1 MRLSNK
7 STFSLA
13 CLVLLFAFATAPVMA
28 NTMSAVW
35 SADAYTGTDTDA
47 AGLQPGWNVT
57 LTLVASLGQG
67 QQPEV
72 LMPGATIQNR
82 LPDVNAIT
90 GTTKV
95 FTFSVL
101 LTAENVLGDVDVTVA
116 NHRRVTLTNGRDLGS
131 TNIYRPKLKKIT
143 APKSAKATLTAT
155 IEFESPAAAIAAVTT
170 APIADAVEGIGP
182 AIGLRV
188 GDIMASAAGRVID
201 VTPSGAN
208 TFLVEIILSTEDS
221 SISIPTGGTFTHQ
234 SPDTPSDATATVVYD
249 VERPSIG
256 IISIETRGNDR
267 VPAALV
273 GWSTAFDVTVLTI
286 TDTAGGNI
294 EPLTFDLKSVTFTVT
309 PVTRGATVTNVGVTS
324 DGIRIAQITPKVN
337 DSTDNWDAT
346 TITITVTAIDLAGN
360 TSVKSMD
367 VLLAARSGTG
377 APPVDTGTGPDPDTT
392 VDTPETGDPS
402 AAITIPKKS
411 YVIVGKGIIEGLP
424 ASVDAAQKKAWG
436 QIPDLEDLFFRGGT
450 ILLTVKAASDGA
462 LIDHDNDTDTDAR
475 QYAHRDVIITEIMW
489 ALNNAQIGSDRET
502 SRQWIEVYNA
512 LDVPVNVILSGKYG
526 RTAST
531 APSDEVMLDRISNVV
546 GSGWELTGLGQN
558 GFDDDIAGT
567 PAVDA
572 IPGTPANYGS
582 PNVDFV
588 SMYRTER
595 GKDGWVKGHWAQSSE
610 IYLSGHKGTPGTS
623 ERGAVGTIGAT
634 GFTVGAVIFNEIAN
648 RDNANKAYEWIEL
661 RNRSGGTQNLRNWE
675 ISIVTGVNS
684 DNRFFAF
691 PNSNRTI
698 PAGGVLL
705 LVDTDPRGDPD
716 HPLATGWNIGR
727 AANDQVNGVGAH
739 SARYMVADFAGNGLP
754 DNGLFVLILR
764 NHNNKRGSANNL
776 IDIAGYV
783 DGDNKTL
790 TVSDNEAG
798 FTNLWPLSGD
808 VRPATLSN
816 NKLEVNKVHRRQ
828 RDHIWGTSSTNY
840 GRNGGNHHD
849 DAAFRDVGWT
859 SLGYRRKADRNNVNG
874 GTPGYDNGALLDRGG
889 DAKAS
894 IVISEIMLDISR
906 NLPQWIEIQNLSN
919 TKGVTLTNA
928 SLFIVNH
935 SLKADGTDY
944 TESKLSET
952 INIDNVELPPNQV
965 MLIVANA
972 SRSNTRLPDS
982 RIVNL
987 RRGRGEKLLN
997 SNGFQITL
1005 KLRTNEAA
1013 SRHETVDIVG
1023 NLGPAPAL
1031 SRRVDD
1037 QSFEDTLWDW
1047 PAGVDVNGNRL
1058 SIARRTSS
1066 KVTSDGTAPGAWV
1079 SSESDSRLSQLREL
1093 TFYGHSNDISSPGQT
1108 VGAPVPVSLSFF
1120 RPTLENGEIVIRWT
1134 TESEL
1139 DNAGFNILRSD
1150 SQSGEFKQVN
1160 SELVQGAGTTGE
1172 RNTYKWVDE
1181 SAKLGVV
1188 YYYQIEDVSFAGEHQ
1203 TLTTTK
1209 LKGLISANNKLT
1221 TLWGGLKSQQD

>member
-7 STFSLA
+7 STFSLT

-28 NTMSAVW
+28 DSMSATW
-35 SADAYTGTDTDA
+35 SADVNTTEGA
-47 AGLQPGWNVT
+47 QPGWNVT
-57 LTLVASLGQG
+57 LTVVTAPGLMTQPQEGTATNASI
-67 QQPEV
+67 
-72 LMPGATIQNR
+72 TNR
-82 LPDVNAIT
+82 LPAVDDIT
-90 GTTKV
+90 ATTKV
-95 FTFSVL
+95 FTFAVQLEGGSEL
-101 LTAENVLGDVDVTVA
+101 LDSDVIAVPGR
-116 NHRRVTLTNGRDLGS
+116 RRVTLTNGRNLGS
-131 TNIYRPKLKKIT
+131 TSIYTPKLKKIT
-143 APKSAKATLTAT
+143 APKSAQAVLTAT
-155 IEFESPAAAIAAVTT
+155 IEFESQAAPVAAVTT
-170 APIADAVEGIGP
+170 TPTADAVPGIGP
-182 AIGLRV
+182 ATGLRV
-188 GDIMASAAGRVID
+188 ADITAEGSQVISL
-201 VTPSGAN
+201 SGGPN
-208 TFLVEIILSTEDS
+208 TYTVQIIL
-221 SISIPTGGTFTHQ
+221 G
-234 SPDTPSDATATVVYD
+234 SDAATSAITLGDTFPSQDPTTPGDETTTVIRD
-249 VERPSIG
+249 VLRPSIG
-256 IISIETRGNDR
+256 TISIATRGNDR

-273 GWSTAFDVTVLTI
+273 GWSTAFDVTVSGI
-286 TDTAGGNI
+286 TDTPVGAS
-294 EPLTFDLKSVTFTVT
+294 TFDLKSVRFTVT
-309 PVTRGATVTNVGVTS
+309 PVTRGATVTNVGTTS
-324 DGIRIAQITPKVN
+324 AGIRIAQITPKVN
-337 DSTDNWDAT
+337 SSTDNWDAT

-360 TSVKSMD
+360 TSIKSLD

-377 APPVDTGTGPDPDTT
+377 APPVVVDPGSGTTPT

-402 AAITIPKKS
+402 DPITIPKNS
-411 YVIVGKGIIEGLP
+411 YVIVGKTATPEGLP
-424 ASVDAAQKKAWG
+424 SSVDAAQKKAWG

-450 ILLTVKAASDGA
+450 ILLTVKAAADGE
-462 LIDHDNDTDTDAR
+462 LIDHDDDDDTDAR
-475 QYAHRDVIITEIMW
+475 QYKHRDVIITEIMW
-489 ALNNAQIGSDRET
+489 ALNNAAIGGDRET
-502 SRQWIEVYNA
+502 ARQWIEVYNA

-531 APSDEVMLDRISNVV
+531 APSDEIRLDRISNVV
-546 GSGWELTGLGQN
+546 SSGWKLEGLGQN
-558 GFDDDIAGT
+558 GFDDDVAGT
-567 PAVDA
+567 PATETT
-572 IPGTPANYGS
+572 PGTPANYGS
-582 PNVDFV
+582 PNVDFI

-595 GKDGWVKGHWAQSSE
+595 GKDGWVKGHWAQSTE

-648 RDNANKAYEWIEL
+648 RDNANRAYEWIEL
-661 RNRSGGTQNLRNWE
+661 RNRSGGTQNLKNWE
-675 ISIVTGVNS
+675 ISIVTGVGS
-684 DNRFFAF
+684 DTRFFAF

-698 PAGGVLL
+698 PAGGHLL

-739 SARYMVADFAGNGLP
+739 SARYMVADFDGNGLP

-790 TVSDNEAG
+790 TVSVNEAG

-840 GRNGGNHHD
+840 GRNNGNHHD

-952 INIDNVELPPNQV
+952 IDLNDVELPPNQV

-1023 NLGPAPAL
+1023 NLGAAPAL

-1066 KVTSDGTAPGAWV
+1066 KVTSDGTAAGAWV

-1188 YYYQIEDVSFAGEHQ
+1188 YYYQIEDVSFAGERQ

>member
-1 MRLSNK
+1 MHRLR
-7 STFSLA
+7 
-13 CLVLLFAFATAPVMA
+13 
-28 NTMSAVW
+28 
-35 SADAYTGTDTDA
+35 
-47 AGLQPGWNVT
+47 T
-57 LTLVASLGQG
+57 L
-67 QQPEV
+67 PE
-72 LMPGATIQNR
+72 
-82 LPDVNAIT
+82 
-90 GTTKV
+90 
-95 FTFSVL
+95 
-101 LTAENVLGDVDVTVA
+101 
-116 NHRRVTLTNGRDLGS
+116 
-131 TNIYRPKLKKIT
+131 
-143 APKSAKATLTAT
+143 
-155 IEFESPAAAIAAVTT
+155 AAA
-170 APIADAVEGIGP
+170 D
-182 AIGLRV
+182 
-188 GDIMASAAGRVID
+188 
-201 VTPSGAN
+201 
-208 TFLVEIILSTEDS
+208 
-221 SISIPTGGTFTHQ
+221 
-234 SPDTPSDATATVVYD
+234 
-249 VERPSIG
+249 
-256 IISIETRGNDR
+256 
-267 VPAALV
+267 
-273 GWSTAFDVTVLTI
+273 
-286 TDTAGGNI
+286 
-294 EPLTFDLKSVTFTVT
+294 FDLKSVTFAVT
-309 PVTRGATVTNVGVTS
+309 PVTRGATVSNVGVTS
-324 DGIRIAQITPKVN
+324 GVTSLRIAQITPKVN

-346 TITITVTAIDLAGN
+346 TITITVTATDLAGN
-360 TSVKSMD
+360 TSVKSID

-377 APPVDTGTGPDPDTT
+377 APPVTDTDTDTDTPT

-402 AAITIPKKS
+402 AAITIPPQS

-424 ASVDAAQKKAWG
+424 ASVDAAEQKAWG

-462 LIDHDNDTDTDAR
+462 LIDHDNDTGTDAR

-489 ALNNAQIGSDRET
+489 ALNNAQIGNARET
-502 SRQWIEVYNA
+502 SRQWIEVYNN
-512 LDVPVNVILSGKYG
+512 LKVSVNVILSGKYG

-531 APSDEVMLDRISNVV
+531 APSDEIMLDRISNVV

-567 PAVDA
+567 PAVEA

-595 GKDGWVKGHWAQSSE
+595 GKDGWIKGHWAQSSE

-661 RNRSGGTQNLRNWE
+661 RNKSGGTVNVKNWE

-698 PAGGVLL
+698 PAGGHLL

-790 TVSDNEAG
+790 TVSVNEAG

-874 GTPGYDNGALLDRGG
+874 GTPGYPNGALLDRGA

-1066 KVTSDGTAPGAWV
+1066 KVTSDGTAAGAWV

-1188 YYYQIEDVSFAGEHQ
+1188 YYYQIEDVSFAGERQ

>member
-1 MRLSNK
+1 MN
-7 STFSLA
+7 
-13 CLVLLFAFATAPVMA
+13 
-28 NTMSAVW
+28 
-35 SADAYTGTDTDA
+35 
-47 AGLQPGWNVT
+47 Q
-57 LTLVASLGQG
+57 
-67 QQPEV
+67 
-72 LMPGATIQNR
+72 
-82 LPDVNAIT
+82 
-90 GTTKV
+90 
-95 FTFSVL
+95 
-101 LTAENVLGDVDVTVA
+101 
-116 NHRRVTLTNGRDLGS
+116 
-131 TNIYRPKLKKIT
+131 
-143 APKSAKATLTAT
+143 
-155 IEFESPAAAIAAVTT
+155 
-170 APIADAVEGIGP
+170 
-182 AIGLRV
+182 
-188 GDIMASAAGRVID
+188 
-201 VTPSGAN
+201 
-208 TFLVEIILSTEDS
+208 
-221 SISIPTGGTFTHQ
+221 
-234 SPDTPSDATATVVYD
+234 
-249 VERPSIG
+249 
-256 IISIETRGNDR
+256 
-267 VPAALV
+267 
-273 GWSTAFDVTVLTI
+273 
-286 TDTAGGNI
+286 
-294 EPLTFDLKSVTFTVT
+294 
-309 PVTRGATVTNVGVTS
+309 
-324 DGIRIAQITPKVN
+324 
-337 DSTDNWDAT
+337 
-346 TITITVTAIDLAGN
+346 
-360 TSVKSMD
+360 
-367 VLLAARSGTG
+367 
-377 APPVDTGTGPDPDTT
+377 
-392 VDTPETGDPS
+392 
-402 AAITIPKKS
+402 
-411 YVIVGKGIIEGLP
+411 
-424 ASVDAAQKKAWG
+424 
-436 QIPDLEDLFFRGGT
+436 
-450 ILLTVKAASDGA
+450 
-462 LIDHDNDTDTDAR
+462 
-475 QYAHRDVIITEIMW
+475 
-489 ALNNAQIGSDRET
+489 
-502 SRQWIEVYNA
+502 
-512 LDVPVNVILSGKYG
+512 
-526 RTAST
+526 
-531 APSDEVMLDRISNVV
+531 
-546 GSGWELTGLGQN
+546 
-558 GFDDDIAGT
+558 
-567 PAVDA
+567 
-572 IPGTPANYGS
+572 
-582 PNVDFV
+582 
-588 SMYRTER
+588 
-595 GKDGWVKGHWAQSSE
+595 
-610 IYLSGHKGTPGTS
+610 
-623 ERGAVGTIGAT
+623 
-634 GFTVGAVIFNEIAN
+634 
-648 RDNANKAYEWIEL
+648 
-661 RNRSGGTQNLRNWE
+661 
-675 ISIVTGVNS
+675 
-684 DNRFFAF
+684 
-691 PNSNRTI
+691 
-698 PAGGVLL
+698 
-705 LVDTDPRGDPD
+705 
-716 HPLATGWNIGR
+716 
-727 AANDQVNGVGAH
+727 
-739 SARYMVADFAGNGLP
+739 
-754 DNGLFVLILR
+754 
-764 NHNNKRGSANNL
+764 
-776 IDIAGYV
+776 
-783 DGDNKTL
+783 
-790 TVSDNEAG
+790 
-798 FTNLWPLSGD
+798 
-808 VRPATLSN
+808 
-816 NKLEVNKVHRRQ
+816 VHRRQ

-849 DAAFRDVGWT
+849 DTAFRGVGWT